1 MEYSKFKI
9 SVDKKTSN
17 MEVSNINNFKNNNL
31 TGPLNQHSYSDNV
44 RNNLNREI
52 ESMDFDEEYIT
63 KHPSVLFEENTT
75 NKSDELIKPI
85 EVSINELFYD
95 VLSNNIASNMYDAVS
110 GNFIKRERLNDKLW
124 LDKELTFEEKSNGAY
139 LISIIDEFGNKVY
152 MGFTDAN
159 TYNKYMEIKE
169 HGKVPENFE
178 TNNEEITI
186 QNTEIEN
193 NIIEDDNLNN
203 TENINISSIEY
214 INNESNIN
222 TDNNNNNDLNVKDED
237 ITISNVDINSIV
249 DYKERYSISNSYSGN
264 SKFNLT
270 TDNNTFTMSDEEVA
284 EIAAIVY
291 GEAREGSPD
300 DALAVASVMA
310 NRVDSDRNWG
320 GADNG
325 LIGVAHA
332 KGQFAAYLDQVPKY
346 LNFKEAYQNGTLNE
360 GMQICLEAVRDVMNG
375 VRNNDYESFRSW
387 GSSNYSDNYII
398 ERGNRYS

>member
-31 TGPLNQHSYSDNV
+31 TGPLNPHSYSDNV

-152 MGFTDAN
+152 M
-159 TYNKYMEIKE
+159 
-169 HGKVPENFE
+169 
-178 TNNEEITI
+178 
-186 QNTEIEN
+186 
-193 NIIEDDNLNN
+193 
-203 TENINISSIEY
+203 
-214 INNESNIN
+214 
-222 TDNNNNNDLNVKDED
+222 
-237 ITISNVDINSIV
+237 
-249 DYKERYSISNSYSGN
+249 
-264 SKFNLT
+264 
-270 TDNNTFTMSDEEVA
+270 
-284 EIAAIVY
+284 
-291 GEAREGSPD
+291 
-300 DALAVASVMA
+300 
-310 NRVDSDRNWG
+310 
-320 GADNG
+320 
-325 LIGVAHA
+325 
-332 KGQFAAYLDQVPKY
+332 
-346 LNFKEAYQNGTLNE
+346 
-360 GMQICLEAVRDVMNG
+360 
-375 VRNNDYESFRSW
+375 
-387 GSSNYSDNYII
+387 
-398 ERGNRYS
+398 